1 MIFAPFQLLAKCPRK
16 TARVHK
22 QNLNWIRNTKQTK
35 KYTVAVNTSSA
46 FNCYT
51 NRKENSCLHREHKL
65 RNYKEKS
72 KHAAIHDQSL
82 RSLHSDFHPL
92 ETRVANQNRSCQP
105 DCIRNPMGKQRTKKK
120 GCETNWLD
128 IQLSTQMPV
137 ATSVNECRCKQ
148 KAEGSGPIKLRKFL
162 NEK

>member
-1 MIFAPFQLLAKCPRK
+1 MIFAPFQLLAKSPRK
-16 TARVHK
+16 TARVRK
-22 QNLNWIRNTKQTK
+22 EQNPNWIRKWPKQTK
-35 KYTVAVNTSSA
+35 KYTAAVNTSSA

-92 ETRVANQNRSCQP
+92 ETLVANQNRSCQP
-105 DCIRNPMGKQRTKKK
+105 DCIRNPMGKQRAKKK

-128 IQLSTQMPV
+128 IQLSTQMP
-137 ATSVNECRCKQ
+137 ATTSLSHV
-148 KAEGSGPIKLRKFL
+148 SF
-162 NEK
+162 